1 MQVKCDR
8 FRADRG
14 SPEDAVNVE
23 QVEKAAAAPTPTAA
37 KSTTSHLQK
46 LRAKHVDDSKKVA
59 TDFSQPA
66 DPGWLHGP
74 APLGLWR

>member
-1 MQVKCDR
+1 M
-8 FRADRG
+8 
-14 SPEDAVNVE
+14 E

-59 TDFSQPA
+59 TDFFGRVVKVLLILGNVSLFLIWMSQLFS
-66 DPGWLHGP
+66 G
-74 APLGLWR
+74 